1 MWHFSCK
8 AKKLQFL
15 AVLTWFLILGEI
27 QDGSQDGDHSWWHH
41 RPPAEPPP
49 VKYTSSWDFPV
60 KIKSFR
66 NTVTYQKLQGGVPST
81 PPPPMYYGGGMSLR
95 VRPTI
100 NQTSFLAVKTVLS
113 WHPRTF
119 VSTKKIWEEQ
129 FGFIVGWK
137 NCRHFSTPPLV
148 SQRNDVW
155 GTSSEIPWERTILMI
170 CVVLLINYAARETF
184 FNLSEAL
191 LRSW

>member
-27 QDGSQDGDHSWWHH
+27 QDGSRWRPFLVTSPASSRATTRKIYLILRLSSQDKIVS
-41 RPPAEPPP
+41 
-49 VKYTSSWDFPV
+49 KYCNISKTPGRGS
-60 KIKSFR
+60 IH
-66 NTVTYQKLQGGVPST
+66 

-137 NCRHFSTPPLV
+137 NCRHFSPLV

-170 CVVLLINYAARETF
+170 CVVLLINYTARETF

-191 LRSW
+191 LRSG